1 MCEICSKLTIRIP
14 EQYHWRRSGVFV
26 VSFEQILLTVL
37 VFPLLTL
44 NNLTPSGIKLLHI
57 VKNLFLLL
65 LMLGIFFSSR
75 PIETGR
81 RWLDPQNFAKVDFL
95 PIENDTEKKEDC
107 KKLQTNLNFFKVS
120 KNWKH
125 YYWPLHVMHK
135 TNILTIYLLY
145 CVFHIFYNDD
155 HHFEK

>member
-65 LMLGIFFSSR
+65 LMLGICFSSR

-81 RWLDPQNFAKVDFL
+81 RWLDPRILLKLTFYQLKMTL
-95 PIENDTEKKEDC
+95 KRKKIVKSYKLLKLLQSF
-107 KKLQTNLNFFKVS
+107 KKLETL
-120 KNWKH
+120 
-125 YYWPLHVMHK
+125 L
-135 TNILTIYLLY
+135 LTPS
-145 CVFHIFYNDD
+145 CNA
-155 HHFEK
+155 